1 MTSGWTSYGHP
12 LDRRPEHYVGSLSQ
26 DEERPP
32 EGEQLAEAKS
42 APGKVGWINVYQR
55 ANGDQLVLPL
65 LGIHPRTRVGRHDA
79 VAGRSIVV
87 ADRVSAE
94 GDGADGL
101 TPPAPTA

>member
-55 ANGDQLVLPL
+55 ANGDQLV
-65 LGIHPRTRVGRHDA
+65 GGGCWVSRESAIRA
-79 VAGRSIVV
+79 AGRS
-87 ADRVSAE
+87 S
-94 GDGADGL
+94 L
-101 TPPAPTA
+101 PTAFRLKVTARTG